1 MTAGNYSD
9 NMKNLI
15 STVFFFGLSK
25 GIAQKVWQDSSLCRL
40 STTTQIKTSTKIS

>member
-15 STVFFFGLSK
+15 STVFFGLSK

>member
-1 MTAGNYSD
+1 MTADNYSD
-9 NMKNLI
+9 NIKNLI
-15 STVFFFGLSK
+15 SIDFFGLSK